1 VYSFPHVSWLK
12 CRFVK
17 YYAFYGG
24 FSTLSEQEFQL
35 DLTFFI
41 VSLFLNLSQ
50 VGRTTL
56 GGLLALGYSVV
67 VSFKRTSRT
76 VNRNQL
82 LIAAETID
90 SLNESFLVLKG
101 PSRKVTLGYCL
112 FTLCLYVIATVRNRD
127 QPVVLC
133 HSFDFFGMLLC

>member
-1 VYSFPHVSWLK
+1 M
-12 CRFVK
+12 
-17 YYAFYGG
+17 
-24 FSTLSEQEFQL
+24 
-35 DLTFFI
+35 
-41 VSLFLNLSQ
+41 SQ

-76 VNRNQL
+76 VKRDQL

-101 PSRKVTLGYCL
+101 PSRKV
-112 FTLCLYVIATVRNRD
+112 
-127 QPVVLC
+127 
-133 HSFDFFGMLLC
+133 

>member
-1 VYSFPHVSWLK
+1 VSWLK

-101 PSRKVTLGYCL
+101 PSRKVTLEYSF
-112 FTLCLYVIATVRNRD
+112 FTLCLYGITATLRNRD
-127 QPVVLC
+127 QPVLRCVI
-133 HSFDFFGMLLC
+133 LLISLECCTVKI